1 MDTENINLSADN
13 ETLNDNKK
21 NDKLKKAGLFAGAA
35 AAGVA
40 GTMAAQAFTG
50 NEPSHSYTGN
60 NTDSLKDANNVTSAA
75 TVVSKEA
82 PRSETEQPQEVADD
96 SIAEAEVSTDFDPN
110 DIIIEEI
117 EELPIED
124 NIATTTKAEP
134 ASAPEPVT
142 TSVKAEY
149 IESATEPPIDIEGL
163 QPEITP
169 EVGPTANNNYGSE
182 PQTSETP
189 HKQVTIELP
198 EEPEIEVTIYGGP
211 GGWEDIDPEPEEL
224 LSDLDDDLLS
234 SSGDDMVL

>member
-1 MDTENINLSADN
+1 MDTENINLSTDN

-50 NEPSHSYTGN
+50 NEKSHSSTGN
-60 NTDSLKDANNVTSAA
+60 DADSLKDADNATNSA

-82 PRSETEQPQEVADD
+82 PRSETEQPQEGADD

-134 ASAPEPVT
+134 TIELEPVT
-142 TSVKAEY
+142 TSVEVEY
-149 IESATEPPIDIEGL
+149 IDSDTEPTTDIEGL
-163 QPEITP
+163 QPEITA
-169 EVGPTANNNYGSE
+169 EVGPTANNYGNE

-189 HKQVTIELP
+189 HKQVTVELP
-198 EEPEIEVTIYGGP
+198 EEPEIGVTIYGGP